1 MAHLPVLLN
10 EVLATLKP
18 TTGETVLDG
27 TVGSGGHALA
37 IGEQLGSIGLLIG
50 LDQDAEAILKAT
62 ETLKSLSCQV
72 RLIKSNF
79 RHLAIVIA
87 EQKLPPLDGLLL
99 DLGIHSDQLAES
111 GRGFSFQRDEP
122 LDMRMGAEAIV
133 TAAEVVNDWSEAS
146 LTDILLG
153 FGEER
158 HAKAIAKAI
167 VTERKHRPFE
177 TTFDLIEVIKQAVP
191 EGYTKRR
198 LHFATKTFQ
207 AIRMAVNEELQALDE
222 VMPQALAALAPGGR
236 LAIITFH
243 SGEARIIKRHFRAW
257 RAQGLGEAGK
267 KALKPT
273 RAEVLENPRSRSATL
288 RHFVKN

>member
-18 TTGETVLDG
+18 TAGEVMLDG

-37 IGEQLGSIGLLIG
+37 IGERLGPSGLLIG

-62 ETLKSLSCQV
+62 ETLKPLACQV

-79 RHLAIVIA
+79 RHLAEVIA
-87 EQKLPPLDGLLL
+87 GQKLPPLDGVLL

-122 LDMRMGAEAIV
+122 LDMRMGEGRV
-133 TAAEVVNDWSEAS
+133 TASEVVNDWSEAS
-146 LTDILLG
+146 LADILLG

-167 VTERKHRPFE
+167 VTERKHQPIE
-177 TTFDLIEVIKQAVP
+177 TTFDLVRVIKQAVP
-191 EGYTKRR
+191 EGYTNRR

-222 VMPQALAALAPGGR
+222 VMPQALAALASGGR

-243 SGEARIIKRHFRAW
+243 SGEARMVKRHFRAW
-257 RAQGLGEAGK
+257 RAEGLGEAGK

-273 RAEVLENPRSRSATL
+273 REEVLTNPRSRSATL
-288 RHFVKN
+288 RHFVKK